1 MKKINLL
8 LMMMLT
14 LLVTACS
21 DNETEDPNGGGG
33 NNGGD
38 RTNIIGLNIKD
49 AKLIYGVES
58 VSTRS
63 MLKSF
68 GPSHYYR
75 QVTKENKNLAVSWI
89 KENGDTT
96 SVIAI
101 DAMANLSDDYVII
114 NTRSPID
121 DPTLGHIYY
130 LSYIINKNTG
140 LILNPENPIEGDIDL
155 INTNDYSS
163 FYDNDRYCYVKKTI
177 GGLLKIDLQS
187 YSVTPILEGATDV
200 KILPSGAFFAYMK
213 DGKHKYG
220 SFRAHAIEEFSEM
233 SDRYLGWDNY
243 IPVDGVVDGLLTIVC
258 NKKNSDGT
266 TTYTTISYSSSN
278 MWDYGFGDRFDQPD
292 TYLTTDFELPP
303 NFPLG
308 INCVALSINTSRTS
322 QIIYI
327 GSSDG
332 TYGIVF
338 NNDRG
343 TLTRLSNDLI
353 TGLVSGKII
362 FNRDLDIYPNIATN
376 SLAAFNLKK
385 DYNRDLVIT
394 EFKTMTQKTVKDA
407 KGYGISAIVQE
418 KTSDAKPV
426 TFLGQNWQENK
437 QCIGTIDE
445 KGNVEILQEFVYGD
459 NESMNGFLM
468 KLN

>member
-8 LMMMLT
+8 LMM
-14 LLVTACS
+14 LLALLATACS
-21 DNETEDPNGGGG
+21 DSETEDPNGGGG

-38 RTNIIGLNIKD
+38 KTNIVGLNIKD
-49 AKLIYGVES
+49 AKLIYGVEKA
-58 VSTRS
+58 STRS

-75 QVTKENKNLAVSWI
+75 QVTKENKNLSVSWV

-96 SVIAI
+96 SVITI
-101 DAMANLSDDYVII
+101 DAMANLSDDYIII

-121 DPTLGHIYY
+121 DPTMGHIYY

-163 FYDNDRYCYVKKTI
+163 FYDNDRYCYVKKPI

-266 TTYTTISYSSSN
+266 TTYTTIDYSSSN
-278 MWDYGFGDRFDQPD
+278 MWDYGFGDRFDQPS

-308 INCVALSINTSRTS
+308 LGAIALSINTSRTS

-327 GSSDG
+327 GSPDG
-332 TYGIVF
+332 TYGIVL
-338 NNDRG
+338 NMDKG
-343 TLTRLSNDLI
+343 ILTRLPDDLI
-353 TGLVSGKII
+353 AGLVNEKRLD
-362 FNRDLDIYPNIATN
+362 NPYLDIYPNMATN

-385 DYNRDLVIT
+385 DYNGDLVIT
-394 EFKTMTQKTVKDA
+394 EFNTMTQKTVKDA

-418 KTSDAKPV
+418 KMSDAKPV

>member
-1 MKKINLL
+1 MKKLNLL
-8 LMMMLT
+8 VLLFAML
-14 LLVTACS
+14 LTACS
-21 DNETEDPNGGGG
+21 DSETEDPNGGG
-33 NNGGD
+33 D
-38 RTNIIGLNIKD
+38 KTNIVGLNIKD
-49 AKLIYGVES
+49 AKLIYGVEKA
-58 VSTRS
+58 STRS

-75 QVTKENKNLAVSWI
+75 QVTKENKNLPVSWV

-101 DAMANLSDDYVII
+101 KAIANLNDDYVII
-114 NTRSPID
+114 NTHNTLD
-121 DPTLGHIYY
+121 DPLLMYVEA

-140 LILNPENPIEGDIDL
+140 LILNPDSPIKGIDL

-163 FYDNDRYCYVKKTI
+163 FYDNDRYCYVKKPI

-187 YSVTPILEGATDV
+187 YSVTTIFEDARDV
-200 KILPSGAFFAYMK
+200 NILPSGAFFAYMK

-220 SFRAHAIEEFSEM
+220 SFRAHTIEEFSDM

-278 MWDYGFGDRFDQPD
+278 MWDYGFGDRFDQPN

-308 INCVALSINTSRTS
+308 IDYVALSIKTSRTS

-332 TYGIVF
+332 NHGIVF
-338 NNDRG
+338 NNDG
-343 TLTRLSNDLI
+343 GILTRLSDDLI
-353 TGLVSGKII
+353 AGLVSGKRI

-385 DYNRDLVIT
+385 DYSGDLVIT
-394 EFKTMTQKTVKDA
+394 EFNTMTQKTVKDA

-418 KTSDAKPV
+418 KISDAKPV

>member
-1 MKKINLL
+1 MKKLNLL
-8 LMMMLT
+8 VLLFAML
-14 LLVTACS
+14 LTACS
-21 DNETEDPNGGGG
+21 DSENEDPNGGGG

-38 RTNIIGLNIKD
+38 KTNIIGLNIKD
-49 AKLIYGVES
+49 AKLIYGVEKA
-58 VSTRS
+58 STRS

-75 QVTKENKNLAVSWI
+75 QVTKENKNLSVSWV

-96 SVIAI
+96 SVIRI

-114 NTRSPID
+114 NTRNPID
-121 DPTLGHIYY
+121 DPTMGYISYI
-130 LSYIINKNTG
+130 SYIINKNTG
-140 LILNPENPIEGDIDL
+140 LILNSDSPIEGIDL

-163 FYDNDRYCYVKKTI
+163 FYDNDRYCYVKKPF

-187 YSVTPILEGATDV
+187 YSVTPIFEDARDV

-220 SFRAHAIEEFSEM
+220 SFRAHAIEQFSEM

-258 NKKNSDGT
+258 NKKNPDGT

-278 MWDYGFGDRFDQPD
+278 MWDYGFGDRFDQPN
-292 TYLTTDFELPP
+292 TYLTINYELLQ

-308 INCVALSINTSRTS
+308 AGAIALSVNTSRTS

-327 GSSDG
+327 GDPEG
-332 TYGIVF
+332 KHGIVF
-338 NNDRG
+338 NNDG
-343 TLTRLSNDLI
+343 GVLSRLSDDLI
-353 TGLVSGKII
+353 VGLVSGKNII
-362 FNRDLDIYPNIATN
+362 DPRYDVYPNMATN
-376 SLAAFNLKK
+376 SLAAFNFKE
-385 DYNRDLVIT
+385 NGDLIIT
-394 EFKTMTQKTVKDA
+394 EFNTMTQKTVKDA
-407 KGYGISAIVQE
+407 KGYGISAIVKE
-418 KTSDAKPV
+418 KISDDKPI
-426 TFLGQNWQENK
+426 TFIGGKNNR
-437 QCIGTIDE
+437 QCVGTIDE
-445 KGNVEILQEFVYGD
+445 KGNAEILQEFAYGD